1 MVTEGHRETRHRA
14 HVVHHVPGRMR
25 FKVLSAKGNHHLL
38 RQIRESASRLAGV
51 HRVDVNPITGSVVIE
66 YRAADLSA
74 FVSRMMEF
82 GESSGLLSFVLPEFG
97 EAERAVA
104 TIEAGAEFLA
114 KHSEMY
120 RSILDFLKGLNL
132 EVKRATNNAIDLKL
146 LVPLGLAAYSLLFVN
161 TKESSPLWVTLL
173 IFSIHTFVSLHQT
186 VPQPAGEA
194 VRA

>member
-1 MVTEGHRETRHRA
+1 MITEGHRERRHRA
-14 HVVHHVPGRMR
+14 QVVHHVPGRMR
-25 FKVLSAKGNHHLL
+25 FKVLSAKGNHPLL
-38 RQIRESASRLAGV
+38 GQIHEAASQLAGV
-51 HRVDVNPITGSVVIE
+51 QRVEVNPITGSVVIE
-66 YRAADLSA
+66 YRVADPSA
-74 FVSRMMEF
+74 FVSRMMEL

-104 TIEAGAEFLA
+104 TIEAGAESLA

-132 EVKRATNNAIDLKL
+132 EVKRATNNVVDLKFL
-146 LVPLGLAAYSLLFVN
+146 LPLGLAAYSLFFVS

-173 IFSIHTFVSLHQT
+173 VFSIHTFISLHQG

>member
-38 RQIRESASRLAGV
+38 QQIRESASRLAGV

-66 YRAADLSA
+66 YRAADPSA

-82 GESSGLLSFVLPEFG
+82 GESRGLLSFVLPEFG

-104 TIEAGAEFLA
+104 TIEAGAESLA
-114 KHSEMY
+114 KHTQHHVEQ
-120 RSILDFLKGLNL
+120 IKKIKG
-132 EVKRATNNAIDLKL
+132 
-146 LVPLGLAAYSLLFVN
+146 
-161 TKESSPLWVTLL
+161 
-173 IFSIHTFVSLHQT
+173 
-186 VPQPAGEA
+186 
-194 VRA
+194 